1 MISAQQLRS
10 IPLFA
15 TLPDNE
21 AETLAAR
28 LADVRL
34 REGDWLIHEGE
45 QPSFFLL
52 IEGSLEVR
60 KMVHG
65 TERRI
70 SAFHAGDYFGEV
82 PLLLG
87 SPAIVSLRAL
97 EPSRVG
103 QLEQRD
109 FSALFGEC
117 ETFAGELTRT
127 MTQRVTNLQKL
138 AGEEAPA
145 SVTIVGHRY
154 DIACHQV
161 RDFLARNRI
170 AFKWLDPTRPELS
183 GGLEPP
189 RPGDRFPM
197 VILPGGERLVTPSLR
212 ELADKVGLQTAP
224 NGAAYDLAIIGAGP
238 AGLAA
243 AVYGASEGLRTI
255 LIEREAPGGQAAT
268 SSRIENYLG
277 FPTGVSGDELGA
289 RALQQA
295 KRFGAEL
302 LVAREVVGL
311 DPASNGADPAVLL
324 DGGDRVQARSLIVA
338 TGVAWRELEVPG
350 ADALVGRGIY
360 YGAARAEA
368 LNCQGQHVFLVGGG
382 NSAGQA
388 AMFFA
393 NYARKVSLLVRGP
406 SLTDSMSHYLIQQ
419 LATKS
424 NIEVC
429 TGCQIV
435 RVQGEHH
442 LEAIVV
448 EHEDTG
454 ELVTEP
460 TSAVFV
466 FIGADAKTD
475 WLPDTLIRDE
485 LGYVCTGRDV
495 MDLVAQKQGDWPLA
509 RDPFL
514 LETSAPGIFAAGDVR
529 HGSVKRVASG
539 VGEGSMAIAFV
550 HQFLSPREPRKRER
564 PSRLLPRNPELT

>member
-1 MISAQQLRS
+1 MITAQQLRS
-10 IPLFA
+10 VPLFSA
-15 TLPDNE
+15 LPDSE

-34 REGDWLIHEGE
+34 NEGDWLIHEGE
-45 QPSFFLL
+45 PPSFFLL

-60 KMVHG
+60 KMMHG

-70 SAFHAGDYFGEV
+70 SAYGAGDYFGEV

-97 EPSRVG
+97 ERSRIG
-103 QLEQRD
+103 QLDQGD
-109 FSALFGEC
+109 FTALFGAC
-117 ETFAGELTRT
+117 KTFAGELTRT

-138 AGEEAPA
+138 AAEEAPA
-145 SVTIVGHRY
+145 SVAIVGHRY

-189 RPGDRFPM
+189 RPGDRFPV

-224 NGAAYDLAIIGAGP
+224 NSEAYDLAIVGAGP

-311 DPASNGADPAVLL
+311 EPAAGGANPAVLL
-324 DGGDRVQARSLIVA
+324 DGDDRVRARTVILA

-350 ADALVGRGIY
+350 ADRLVGRGIY
-360 YGAARAEA
+360 YGAARTEA

-393 NYARKVSLLVRGP
+393 NYAKKVSLLVRGP
-406 SLTDSMSHYLIQQ
+406 SLNESMSHYLIQQ
-419 LATKS
+419 LATKH
-424 NIEVC
+424 NIEIC
-429 TGCQIV
+429 TRCRIV
-435 RVQGEHH
+435 RVEGQQR

-448 EHEDTG
+448 EHQDTG
-454 ELVTEP
+454 ELVSEP
-460 TSAVFV
+460 ASAVFA
-466 FIGADAKTD
+466 FIGADAQTA
-475 WLPDTLIRDE
+475 WLPDHLIRDDQ
-485 LGYVCTGRDV
+485 GYVCTGRDV
-495 MDLVAQKQGDWPLA
+495 MDLVARNQGAWPLD

-514 LETSAPGIFAAGDVR
+514 LETSVPGIFAAGDVR
-529 HGSVKRVASG
+529 HGSIKRVASG

-550 HQFLSPREPRKRER
+550 HQYLAPPGTRRRER